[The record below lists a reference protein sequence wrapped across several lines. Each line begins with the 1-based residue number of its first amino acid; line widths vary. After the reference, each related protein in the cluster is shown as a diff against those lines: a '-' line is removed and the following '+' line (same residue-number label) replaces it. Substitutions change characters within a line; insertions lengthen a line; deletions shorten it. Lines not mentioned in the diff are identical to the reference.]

1 MNHRNVVRVASQE
14 HNEVNEAWR
23 NMDIAKE
30 NDSSDVLNQILG
42 QLQKMGSSND
52 GVKYM
57 VWKKG
62 RDEHVDVYVR
72 VSVVSVGD
80 IDAVKQEFQCE
91 FYMNLRWKECTLA
104 GREIVEEEELDWD
117 SVWDPGVYIIDAV
130 NFDVYERYQKA
141 QAPKNPGDWPEVV
154 QYYHIKGTFKEVLE
168 VNNFPFDYQDLA
180 LTLTSNWHADKLTL
194 VKDDEKDDNIHTW
207 NFYAKQE
214 WDLQR
219 HVITETLTL
228 KPTEGS
234 SGNSYPQYRIRMNV
248 MRQYNFYIYNVS
260 LIMCLITALTF
271 TSFAVKTDAVG
282 DRIQITLTL
291 MLTSVAFKYY
301 VQQFVPTV
309 SYLTLLDKYVLAC
322 MVFQFFMAVYNA
334 VSGMITNAKVLS
346 YSEWSSFIA
355 GLVIFVIMHIIFGL
369 ISWKKVKSAEQKITT
384 DKMSYKSTNPGQI
397 KAEDAK
403 HCDLKKVSFL

>member
-1 MNHRNVVRVASQE
+1 MNSK
-14 HNEVNEAWR
+14 
-23 NMDIAKE
+23 MDAGRTLQTRH
-30 NDSSDVLNQILG
+30 SSLSLEEPLSIGILRQILE
-42 QLQKMGSSND
+42 QLQKKDGPDNSKD

-62 RDEHVDVYVR
+62 RDDHVEIYIR

-91 FYMNLRWKECTLA
+91 FYMNLRWKENMLQ
-104 GREIVEEEELDWD
+104 GLNVSDDDSIDWD

-130 NFDVYERYQKA
+130 SFDVYERHQSVRP
-141 QAPKNPGDWPEVV
+141 PKYPGEPHQVV

-168 VNNFPFDYQDLA
+168 VNSFPFDYQDLA

-214 WDLQR
+214 WDLKR
-219 HVITETLTL
+219 HIITETMTL

-234 SGNSYPQYRIRMNV
+234 SGNSYPQYKIRMNV
-248 MRQYNFYIYNVS
+248 MRQYKFYIYNVS
-260 LIMCLITALTF
+260 LVMCLITALTF
-271 TSFAVKTDAVG
+271 TAFAVKADSPG

-291 MLTSVAFKYY
+291 LLTSVAFKYY

-309 SYLTLLDKYVLAC
+309 SYLTLLDKYVLSC
-322 MVFQFFMAVYNA
+322 MIFQFCMALHNA
-334 VSGMITNAKVLS
+334 ISGVITNAKTLSLFEHISLAVAVLA
-346 YSEWSSFIA
+346 FI
-355 GLVIFVIMHIIFGL
+355 VIHIVFACLSVMYINL
-369 ISWKKVKSAEQKITT
+369 AKNQMLE
-384 DKMSYKSTNPGQI
+384 DKRRYIEDNPGQMMG
-397 KAEDAK
+397 KRD
-403 HCDLKKVSFL
+403 